1 MKIRWRCL
9 ILIGLLVSAGC
20 IRNRI
25 CDEQPDVNPYDE
37 KTELQLLEE
46 RLGV

>member
-1 MKIRWRCL
+1 MTIRWRSL
-9 ILIGLLVSAGC
+9 FLLALLLSIGCMKHRV
-20 IRNRI
+20 REN
-25 CDEQPDVNPYDE
+25 EPVVNPYDE

>member
-9 ILIGLLVSAGC
+9 ILIALLFSSGC
-20 IRNRI
+20 LRNRVREKEPV
-25 CDEQPDVNPYDE
+25 CNPYDE

>member
-9 ILIGLLVSAGC
+9 ILIALLLSAGC
-20 IRNRI
+20 LRKQVREEEPQI
-25 CDEQPDVNPYDE
+25 NPYDE